1 MQNQINLNSLA
12 TEKRLK
18 LARETLDPQMIEE
31 FLDDED
37 SFVRAAAAA
46 NPAATAEVLVK
57 YAKDRSPYVRA
68 AAADNDNINNMQLL
82 KLAAESYR
90 IVREAAV
97 ANIRR
102 RMRQG
107 KI

>member
-1 MQNQINLNSLA
+1 MQNQINFNSLA
-12 TEKRLK
+12 VERRLK
-18 LARETLDPQMIEE
+18 LAQETRDPEMIAA
-31 FLDDED
+31 FLNDED
-37 SFVRAAAAA
+37 SYVRSAAAA
-46 NPAATAEVLVK
+46 NPAATAEVLAK

-68 AAADNDNINNMQLL
+68 AAADNDNIDNIDLL
-82 KLAAESYR
+82 KLGAESYQ

-97 ANIRR
+97 ANVRR